1 MTDLEIGESAERFLK
16 NKVNAIH
23 SDKWTADIFSNKN
36 SKKQNHK
43 EGDLYFIYKNEEYF
57 NCLIEIPIES
67 KASIDYS
74 HGLINVN
81 FKHNTNVDDDKKDI
95 KNYLSGMTH
104 QFYISVGY
112 YNPALENDTSA
123 EFHYTLFRTI
133 RFVNLML
140 KDDCKYCIEHKE
152 WRDPNKA
159 DYILI
164 RKFIKDILKYYET
177 NSIQDLLDKLEE
189 FILDN
194 KEIIQEREKEWLKE
208 IKFE

>member
-1 MTDLEIGESAERFLK
+1 MTELEIGESAERFLK
-16 NKVNAIH
+16 NKVNALH
-23 SDKWTADIFSNKN
+23 SDKWTANIFPNKN

-57 NCLIEIPIES
+57 NCLIKIPIES
-67 KASIDYS
+67 KASINHS

-81 FKHNTNVDDDKKDI
+81 FKHNSNVNDDKEDI
-95 KNYLSGMTH
+95 KNYLSGMSH

-112 YNPALENDTSA
+112 YNPALENNMLA

-140 KDDCKYCIEHKE
+140 KDNCKYCIEHKE
-152 WRDPNKA
+152 WGGDPNKA

-164 RKFIKDILKYYET
+164 RKFINNILKYET
-177 NSIQDLLDKLEE
+177 NSIQDLLNKLEK